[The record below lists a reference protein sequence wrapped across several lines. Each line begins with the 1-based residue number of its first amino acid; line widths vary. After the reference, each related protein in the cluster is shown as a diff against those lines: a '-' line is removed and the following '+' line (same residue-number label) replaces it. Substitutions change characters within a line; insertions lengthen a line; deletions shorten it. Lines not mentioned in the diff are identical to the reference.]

1 MATRRRVGVGAVKQ
15 KQDLQAKFQIK
26 GEEIA
31 SEQLAQ
37 FSSQLEMFKTKLE
50 DFAMK
55 HKDEIRKNSQF
66 RRHFQEMCATVGVDP
81 LASSKGF
88 WAEKLGFGEF
98 YYQLS
103 VKIIEVCLSTA
114 NMNGGIMTIDDLRNR
129 LIKSQPRNQKEA
141 ISHDD
146 VIRAVKKLKSDDV
159 IRTVKKLKSLGYGFE
174 LIAMG
179 GGRFLIMCVPGELS
193 MDDTR
198 VLQLAEENSCHVTRE
213 LIMDRLC
220 WDEHRVEL
228 VLDRL
233 VKDGRAWIDAQAND
247 TLYYYFPS
255 LFLEQYNNGS
265 NGSVSGSNSSA
276 T

>member
-1 MATRRRVGVGAVKQ
+1 MATRRRAGVGAVKQ
-15 KQDLQAKFQIK
+15 KQEMQAKFQAK

-31 SEQLAQ
+31 SEQLTQ

-98 YYQLS
+98 YYQLA

-129 LIKSQPRNQKEA
+129 LVKSQPRNQKEA

-146 VIRAVKKLKSDDV
+146 VIRAVKKLKS
-159 IRTVKKLKSLGYGFE
+159 LGHGFE

-198 VLQLAEENSCHVTRE
+198 VLQLAEENNCYITKE
-213 LIMDRLC
+213 LVMDRLC
-220 WDEHRVEL
+220 WDEHRVDL

-233 VKDGRAWIDAQAND
+233 VKDGRAWIDSQAHD
-247 TLYYYFPS
+247 TVYYYFPS
-255 LFLEQYNNGS
+255 LFLEQYTNVGNGS
-265 NGSVSGSNSSA
+265 ISGSNSSA